1 MAKETKNKESQISN
15 TLIYL
20 IATSQKTIT
29 RTDLA
34 EKTGLSKMTIS
45 NHINDLI

>member
-20 IATSQKTIT
+20 IATVRKRLRAQTLQKK
-29 RTDLA
+29 RD
-34 EKTGLSKMTIS
+34 
-45 NHINDLI
+45 

>member
-29 RTDLA
+29 QHRPCR
-34 EKTGLSKMTIS
+34 KNGIK
-45 NHINDLI
+45 